1 MCSIRETTYK
11 IFLKN
16 ACIGYKLPYNS
27 PMPRTSW
34 GLIERNKMTNC
45 NWMVTLANAQRKA
58 LLNIGYPV
66 QQVNAMSLA
75 DTTKELKSC
84 GYDFKANSPLKNK

>member
-1 MCSIRETTYK
+1 
-11 IFLKN
+11 
-16 ACIGYKLPYNS
+16 
-27 PMPRTSW
+27 
-34 GLIERNKMTNC
+34 MTNC

-75 DTTKELKSC
+75 DTTKELKSI

>member
-1 MCSIRETTYK
+1 M
-11 IFLKN
+11 
-16 ACIGYKLPYNS
+16 
-27 PMPRTSW
+27 
-34 GLIERNKMTNC
+34 KMMNC

-66 QQVNAMSLA
+66 QQVSAMSLA
-75 DTTKELKSC
+75 DTTKELKSI